1 MAKVLS
7 TKLKVDELDR
17 FTALASRQGESKAGL
32 LKSLVLDYMKKDGK
46 IGGAEAIDG
55 SHPIASLKKD
65 PPLTKPNYSLRLSRY
80 TGPSLRES
88 PSNEGLPSKT

>member
-32 LKSLVLDYMKKDGK
+32 LKSLVLDYMNKGGK
-46 IGGAEAIDG
+46 LDGAESIGG
-55 SHPIASLKKD
+55 SHPPVDRSQ
-65 PPLTKPNYSLRLSRY
+65 
-80 TGPSLRES
+80 
-88 PSNEGLPSKT
+88 SNRQIHNL